1 MDGKLDESLCTF
13 DKQQPLRCKV
23 FFETQERII
32 ESIAKQIKKQ
42 LDNDTSS
49 NYRRKPILVLCRK
62 REEAETVFDELKR
75 RLRDV
80 TKIVLV
86 ADEQDFAD

>member
-1 MDGKLDESLCTF
+1 ML
-13 DKQQPLRCKV
+13 
-23 FFETQERII
+23 
-32 ESIAKQIKKQ
+32 SIAKQIKKQ

-49 NYRRKPILVLCRK
+49 TYRRKPILVLCRK
-62 REEAETVFDELKR
+62 REEAEIVFDELKR

-86 ADEQDFAD
+86 ADEQDFADQEGQLSKQTVLVLSDELKLCPISLPF